1 MGGVFASRGAVLAR
15 LHEKVKCENDEIA
28 DGLAGLGRNGI
39 QLDHL
44 DEVLDDLEWNWLDSP
59 WGGVRL
65 PVVSELVVELDVYRA
80 VAV

>member
-1 MGGVFASRGAVLAR
+1 
-15 LHEKVKCENDEIA
+15 
-28 DGLAGLGRNGI
+28 
-39 QLDHL
+39 L